1 MIRTGICDD
10 ESRAREALKIQLEQ
24 LLREED
30 AKVIY
35 EFSSGEGL
43 CAWLPKHAGE
53 LDLLFLD
60 VEMGGMN
67 GMETA
72 RRIRQSDNGL
82 LIVFVTG
89 YADFVFDGYSVQAL
103 DYVMKPVKR
112 ERLAQLMERVE
123 EQLRRRSPQT
133 LTIQNTEGLFRVAYE
148 DILYCYSDRRQ
159 VTVVTQGREYPFY
172 AKLDD
177 VAQTLGS
184 GFVRIHQRYLVRAKA
199 VSSIQ
204 GSEVCVGPDRLPISR
219 GLRQQAMA
227 ELTRSMLED

>member
-1 MIRTGICDD
+1 MIRIGICGD

-123 EQLRRRSPQT
+123 DQLRRRSPQT
-133 LTIQNTEGLFRVAYE
+133 LTIQNTEELFRVAYE

-177 VAQTLGS
+177 VAQTLGG

-227 ELTRSMLED
+227 ELTLSMLED

>member
-1 MIRTGICDD
+1 M
-10 ESRAREALKIQLEQ
+10 
-24 LLREED
+24 
-30 AKVIY
+30 IY

-43 CAWLPKHAGE
+43 CAWLPKRPGE

-89 YADFVFDGYSVQAL
+89 YANFVFDGYSVQAL

-123 EQLRRRSPQT
+123 EQLRRRFAP
-133 LTIQNTEGLFRVAYE
+133 R
-148 DILYCYSDRRQ
+148 
-159 VTVVTQGREYPFY
+159 
-172 AKLDD
+172 
-177 VAQTLGS
+177 
-184 GFVRIHQRYLVRAKA
+184 H
-199 VSSIQ
+199 
-204 GSEVCVGPDRLPISR
+204 
-219 GLRQQAMA
+219 
-227 ELTRSMLED
+227 

>member
-1 MIRTGICDD
+1 MIRIGICDD
-10 ESRAREALKIQLEQ
+10 ESRAREALKIQLEPIAAGRRCQ
-24 LLREED
+24 SDLRIFFRRGPVRL
-30 AKVIY
+30 AAQACRRTGPVA
-35 EFSSGEGL
+35 F
-43 CAWLPKHAGE
+43 W
-53 LDLLFLD
+53 D

-123 EQLRRRSPQT
+123 DQLRRRSPQT

-177 VAQTLGS
+177 VAQTLGAASFASIS
-184 GFVRIHQRYLVRAKA
+184 GIWCVQKPCLPSKA
-199 VSSIQ
+199 ARCASGQTGCPSAAAC
-204 GSEVCVGPDRLPISR
+204 GSKLW
-219 GLRQQAMA
+219 
-227 ELTRSMLED
+227 RS

>member
-1 MIRTGICDD
+1 MIRIGICDD

-133 LTIQNTEGLFRVAYE
+133 LTIQNTEGLFRVAYRGYPLLLQRPAPSHRC
-148 DILYCYSDRRQ
+148 DPGPGISLLCQAGRRGPDPG
-159 VTVVTQGREYPFY
+159 GRLRSHP
-172 AKLDD
+172 
-177 VAQTLGS
+177 S
-184 GFVRIHQRYLVRAKA
+184 A
-199 VSSIQ
+199 VS
-204 GSEVCVGPDRLPISR
+204 GACKSR
-219 GLRQQAMA
+219 GLPSKAARCASGQTGCPSAA
-227 ELTRSMLED
+227 ACGSKLWRS